1 VEENHKSLLQEE
13 GFIVIQAVVGDVF
26 EEALGFRVSSEH
38 GDGYDTTTKEE
49 RRSPPRWH
57 EGNKEHVHEVYRTS
71 RAHGGAARS
80 TTMIDPFDRATSIH
94 SDIFLIGLR
103 HIVGG
108 GGEEALSS

>member
-13 GFIVIQAVVGDVF
+13 GFIVIQAVVDDVF

-38 GDGYDTTTKEE
+38 GDGYGTTKEE
-49 RRSPPRWH
+49 RCSPPWWH

-71 RAHGGAARS
+71 REYRGAARS
-80 TTMIDPFDRATSIH
+80 TMTINPFNRTTSIH
-94 SDIFLIGLR
+94 SDIFLLWLH
-103 HIVGG
+103 HIIGG

>member
-13 GFIVIQAVVGDVF
+13 GFIVIQAIVDNVF
-26 EEALGFRVSSEH
+26 KEALGFRVSSEH
-38 GDGYDTTTKEE
+38 GDGYGTTKEE
-49 RRSPPRWH
+49 RCSHPWWH
-57 EGNKEHVHEVYRTS
+57 EGNKEHVHEVYGTS

-80 TTMIDPFDRATSIH
+80 ATTIDPFDRATSIH
-94 SDIFLIGLR
+94 SDIFLIWLH